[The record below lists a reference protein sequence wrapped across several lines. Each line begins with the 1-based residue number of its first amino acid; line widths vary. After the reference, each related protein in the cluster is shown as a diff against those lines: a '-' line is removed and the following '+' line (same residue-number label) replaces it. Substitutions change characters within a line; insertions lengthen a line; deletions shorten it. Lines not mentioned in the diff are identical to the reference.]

1 MADDRFEEEGTPSAE
16 EYRVYLD
23 RRVTEIENMINNHIC
38 YLHGKAGYQEHFS
51 SLVTKTKIRYLMA
64 MQTQITYDENRTR
77 VRLIDTIQSY
87 KKLDVPSI
95 YPPRGT
101 RRFLEVSRHVNRHQH
116 EFQLN

>member
-77 VRLIDTIQSY
+77 VRLIDIVQSY
-87 KKLDVPSI
+87 NINDSANFIRCESV
-95 YPPRGT
+95 
-101 RRFLEVSRHVNRHQH
+101 ENN
-116 EFQLN
+116 LN